1 MKIGFAGIG
10 IMGAPMALNLIRAG
24 HELHVYSRS
33 GKRCETL
40 IAEGAVREDSPA
52 AAASACDVF
61 ISIVSD
67 TPYVQEVLFG
77 DRGAAQMLRPD
88 TVAIDMS
95 TISPR
100 ATAEFA
106 ERLGRKQVPLLD
118 APVSGGEKGLPL
130 TRRCRLWWAVSA
142 KPSIGDSLCF
152 RPSGKRLSTLGRA
165 APVRRRS

>member
-10 IMGAPMALNLIRAG
+10 IMGAPMALNLIKAG
-24 HELHVYSRS
+24 HELHIYSRS

-40 IAEGAVREDSPA
+40 LAEGAVREDSPA

-67 TPYVQEVLFG
+67 TPDVEEVLFG
-77 DRGAAQMLRPD
+77 DGGAAETLRPD

-100 ATAEFA
+100 ATADFA
-106 ERLGRKQVPLLD
+106 GGLGISASRC
-118 APVSGGEKGLPL
+118 L
-130 TRRCRLWWAVSA
+130 TRL
-142 KPSIGDSLCF
+142 
-152 RPSGKRLSTLGRA
+152 
-165 APVRRRS
+165 